1 MDFEAFKAKLYDSK
15 ALRESDE
22 LQEGTVDRINPEYAD
37 TWPTGIHPCLRIEL
51 IKYLHKKLPNADNRR
66 PYKHQAEAIEL
77 ALEGHDVVLESP
89 TASGKTLAF
98 TVPLLNALLHNP
110 HARAI
115 MVFQMNA
122 LSFDQSSK
130 VRELA
135 EPLGIT
141 VEEYHGG
148 VKDKRKRQEI
158 RENPPRIILT
168 NPEYMNNPLL
178 GWRKQHWHEFLSN
191 LSFIVL
197 DEMHL
202 YYGYFG
208 SNMALLMRRFLLY
221 LQKQGAS
228 PQIFLSTATCNN
240 SRALAKALT
249 GRHAQLVQARDALRP
264 KRSFLFVKPTISED
278 RYWKQFRQRIEN
290 ATLSLLEQDR
300 RALVFCPTIRFLS
313 DAFKNCQQE
322 MAKKKQNASLLA
334 EFHAKLLSDKKLET
348 QNSIKLGEC
357 KVVLT
362 TNALEVGLDIGGLD
376 GIVLAG
382 FPSNLMSAW
391 QRIGRAGRNSES
403 DAFVVFYAMDDPFD
417 NFFASNISSFL
428 NKPLDNIVV
437 NSENEQLIER
447 HLESLLDESDY
458 ILQPEDQEIL
468 GSKFYKAALKLLEA
482 LESLQTR
489 KRSRSGRRRRLPFNS
504 PQKKLADKGIR
515 GDNSRHFDLEIDGE
529 TIWENIPDIWR
540 FRHAYQDAIITLSGR
555 RYCVVETRIG
565 RNENQIL
572 LEEEPENLRTEAIF
586 RTYINPDEE
595 YFDSRKYGDFRVFY
609 GEVDITLKF
618 DGYSLIDEKT
628 DAVIERGGEPDYH
641 ERGNLHAFWIDIG
654 GKPRSKA
661 GINALL
667 QILRVGAWPVVPADR
682 FDTSTFARLDEDT
695 IFIYEN
701 YSGGIGIAKGIF
713 GAWNEA
719 LEEGI
724 KVAKKNCCKMG
735 CPECIK
741 PAKSWDSGNSE
752 IDKVAGIELAEQMLA
767 AYRQAKKILISH

>member
-1 MDFEAFKAKLYDSK
+1 MFTLKEGNSMDFDDFRAKLYEFD
-15 ALRESDE
+15 ALRKGDE
-22 LQEGTVDRINPEYAD
+22 IQEGTIDRIEPEFAGA
-37 TWPTGIHPCLRIEL
+37 WPAGIHPHLRIEL
-51 IKYLHKKLPNADNRR
+51 LKTGQK
-66 PYKHQAEAIEL
+66 PYQHQADAMAL
-77 ALEGHDVVLESP
+77 ALQGQDVVLESP

-98 TVPLLNALLHNP
+98 TVPLLNALLRNP
-110 HARAI
+110 HARAM

-122 LSFDQSSK
+122 LSFDQSAK
-130 VRELA
+130 IRELA
-135 EPLGIT
+135 EPLGIS

-148 VKDKRKRQEI
+148 VSKARKRMI

-168 NPEYMNNPLL
+168 NPEYINNPFL
-178 GWRKQHWHEFLSN
+178 GWRKQHWHTFLSDICF
-191 LSFIVL
+191 LVL

-202 YYGYFG
+202 YNGFFG

-221 LQKQGAS
+221 LHKQGAS
-228 PQIFLSTATCNN
+228 PQIFLSTATCANPL
-240 SRALAKALT
+240 ALAEDLT
-249 GRHAQLVQARDALRP
+249 GRRAKLVQARDAMRP
-264 KRSFLFVKPTISED
+264 KRSFLFVKPSVSED

-313 DAFKNCQQE
+313 DSFKNCQQE
-322 MAKKKQNASLLA
+322 MVKRKWDGSILA
-334 EFHAKLLSDKKLET
+334 EFHAKLLDEKKIET
-348 QNSIKLGEC
+348 QKNIRSGKH

-391 QRIGRAGRNSES
+391 QRIGRAGRDSKS
-403 DAFVVFYAMDDPFD
+403 DAFVLFYAMDDPYD

-437 NSENEQLIER
+437 NSANEQLIER
-447 HLESLLDESDY
+447 HLKSLLDESDY
-458 ILQPEDQEIL
+458 ILQPEDEKIL
-468 GSKFYKAALKLLEA
+468 GGAFYQAAIKAL
-482 LESLQTR
+482 TVI
-489 KRSRSGRRRRLPFNS
+489 KRPRGSRRRRLPLNS
-504 PQKKLADKGIR
+504 PQKKLSDLGIR
-515 GDNSRHFDLEIDGE
+515 GDNSRHFSLVVDGE
-529 TIWENIPDIWR
+529 TLWKNIPDIWR
-540 FRHAYQDAIITLSGR
+540 FRHAYQDAIITLSAR
-555 RYCVVETRIG
+555 RYCVVETRTG
-565 RNENQIL
+565 RNDNQIL
-572 LEEEPENLRTEAIF
+572 LEEEPENLRTEAVF

-595 YFDSRKYGDFRVFY
+595 SFDSREYGNFRIFY

-628 DAVIERGGEPDYH
+628 DTVIDRGGEPDYH
-641 ERGNLHAFWIDIG
+641 QRDKLHAFWIELG
-654 GKPRSKA
+654 GESRNKA

-695 IFIYEN
+695 VFIYEN

-713 GAWNEA
+713 DAWNTA

-724 KVAKKNCCKMG
+724 KVANKQCCKKG

-741 PAKSWDSGNSE
+741 PAKSWDSGSAE

-767 AYRQAKKILISH
+767 AYRQATNCDV